1 MSFSFCPPGT
11 ILQFLDFVLVD
22 LNRRQRQIPAP
33 AFSGT
38 MGRRNRKER
47 FISPGG
53 MRLPP
58 ATAMTSR
65 KLRRHLPSGQRRLA
79 AGLHPRRPQPIVA
92 ALIPS
97 CLFVATRFHL
107 VSLWR
112 RDFILSDSAS
122 WKLAATRIG
131 SLNRPQATRRRL
143 SQKHKKRNT
152 FSGHVANGDVSSKH
166 VAETHF

>member
-11 ILQFLDFVLVD
+11 ILQFLDFELVD

-33 AFSGT
+33 AISGT
-38 MGRRNRKER
+38 MLPRAPCGR
-47 FISPGG
+47 

-79 AGLHPRRPQPIVA
+79 AGLHPRRPQPTVA

-152 FSGHVANGDVSSKH
+152 FSGHVATGDVSSKH